1 MMYLQ
6 NPDTKVMRMLVLNQK
21 VAEELEAMRKMEYD
35 LREELEIQG

>member
-1 MMYLQ
+1 MYLQ

-35 LREELEIQG
+35 LREE